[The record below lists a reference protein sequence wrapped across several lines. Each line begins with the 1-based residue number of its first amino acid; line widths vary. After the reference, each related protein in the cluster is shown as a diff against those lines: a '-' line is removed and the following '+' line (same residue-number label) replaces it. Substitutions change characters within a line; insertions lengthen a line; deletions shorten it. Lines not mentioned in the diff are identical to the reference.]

1 MQSEVWRVVSSVLL
15 RATSRNLWLRPSMSR
30 DHLRNLHGMVS
41 CARPMPQLKAAA
53 MSDQKIPEQ
62 KNDEEPV
69 ERTWCQLFFH
79 VGLWLGVAVLA
90 GLCSVIR

>member
-1 MQSEVWRVVSSVLL
+1 
-15 RATSRNLWLRPSMSR
+15 
-30 DHLRNLHGMVS
+30 
-41 CARPMPQLKAAA
+41 MPQLKAAA
-53 MSDQKIPEQ
+53 MSDQKIPER

-69 ERTWCQLFFH
+69 ERTWGQLFFH